1 MENKKPN
8 PVVWFEIYVN
18 DMARAQKFYETVL
31 NIKFDDLPMP
41 SNEEG
46 LAMKFFPNAMNNFGA
61 GGALCKMEGFAAGG
75 NSTLVYFGSEDCSI
89 EESRIEKA
97 GGKVFKTKFSI
108 GEYVFIALATDTEGN
123 MFGLHS
129 LA

>member
-1 MENKKPN
+1 MENQKFN
-8 PVVWFEIYVN
+8 PAVWFEIYVN
-18 DMARAQKFYETVL
+18 DLPRAQKFYETVL

-46 LAMKFFPNAMNNFGA
+46 LAMKFFPNDMNNFGA
-61 GGALCKMEGFAAGG
+61 GGALCKMEGVAAGG
-75 NSTLVYFGSEDCSI
+75 NSTLVYFGSKDCSI
-89 EESRIEKA
+89 EEARIEKA
-97 GGKVFKTKFSI
+97 GGKVFKPKFSI
-108 GEYVFIALATDTEGN
+108 GEYGFIALATDTEGN